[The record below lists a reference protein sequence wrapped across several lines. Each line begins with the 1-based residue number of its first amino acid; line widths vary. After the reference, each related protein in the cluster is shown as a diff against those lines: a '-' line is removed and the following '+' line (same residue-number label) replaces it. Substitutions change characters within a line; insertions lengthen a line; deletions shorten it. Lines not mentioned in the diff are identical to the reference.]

1 MEERVSL
8 REAFRE
14 KSVGETR
21 DLYDDWAVSY
31 ETENMVKGYRLPWM
45 GAAMMGRH
53 LPVGHGP
60 LLDAGC
66 GTGLVGEALSVLG
79 YDPIV
84 GCDLSQSMMDVAAKR
99 DVYSVLVSQD
109 MTQRF
114 QWDDHHFSGFVCVG
128 CFGPAHA
135 PAECLREMVR
145 VTKPGGIGVFSLLDV
160 NLDARGFGPVMRD
173 LTESGSWRIVE
184 KTRSFRPYVIG
195 EAELLT
201 NLFVV
206 EVLRGLG

>member
-1 MEERVSL
+1 MDERFSL
-8 REAFRE
+8 REAFRD
-14 KSVGETR
+14 KSVAETR

-45 GAAMMGRH
+45 GAAMMARH
-53 LPVGHGP
+53 LPAGRGP
-60 LLDAGC
+60 VLDAGC

-79 YDPIV
+79 YDPVI
-84 GCDLSQSMMDVAAKR
+84 GCDLSQSMMDYAAKR
-99 DVYSVLVSQD
+99 AAYSKLVPQD

-114 QWDDHHFSGFVCVG
+114 QWDNDHFSGFICIG

-145 VTKPGGIGVFSLLDV
+145 ITKPGGIGVFSLLDL
-160 NLDARGFGPVMRD
+160 NLDARGFGPVMQD
-173 LTESGSWRIVE
+173 LTASGSWRIVE
-184 KTRSFRPYVIG
+184 RTRAFRPYVIG

-206 EVLRGLG
+206 EVLPDLR